1 MRSATVRNSCD
12 HRLVLETSARLLSL
26 LSLLQSRRDW
36 AGRELADRLE
46 VGVRTIRRDVD
57 RLRRLGYPVAA
68 TPGVAGGYRL
78 GAGAIL
84 PPLLLDAEEAVAVA
98 VGLRTAATVGVTGIE
113 ETSIRALAK
122 LEQLLPARL
131 RRRVSALGAATVPY
145 PSAGPTVDAEALAV
159 IATACRDH
167 HRLRFAY
174 RSHAGA
180 ASRRLVE
187 PHRLVHTGRRWYLVA
202 WDVDRADWRTFR
214 VDRLGP
220 RLSADRRFVP
230 REPPAADIAAYVAR
244 AVSSTRDR
252 YQATV
257 ILRAPM
263 SAVVDRVPRWV
274 GTVEPIDDESCLL
287 RTGSDWLGGLAVYV
301 ADIGVDFEVVDPP
314 EFADRVRELAE
325 RFGRASPAR
334 QVVGDAAVA
343 DATAP
348 VDRPAGDR
356 PTDR

>member
-1 MRSATVRNSCD
+1 MI
-12 HRLVLETSARLLSL
+12 ETSARLLRL
-26 LSLLQSRRDW
+26 LSLLQARRDW
-36 AGRELADRLE
+36 SGGELADRLE
-46 VGVRTIRRDVD
+46 VGVRTVRRDVD
-57 RLRRLGYPVAA
+57 RLRRLGYPIAA

-78 GAGAIL
+78 GAGSTV

-98 VGLRTAATVGVTGIE
+98 VGLRTAATVGVAGIE

-122 LEQLLPARL
+122 LEHLLPPGL

-145 PSAGPTVDAEALAV
+145 TSGGPTVDAELLAQ

-167 HRLRFAY
+167 ERIRFAY
-174 RSHAGA
+174 RSHSGE
-180 ASRRLVE
+180 STRRLVE

-220 RLSADRRFVP
+220 RVSVDRRFSP
-230 REPPAADIAAYVAR
+230 REPPAEDIAAYVSR

-257 ILRAPM
+257 ILRAPV
-263 SAVVDRVPRWV
+263 AQVAGRVPTWV
-274 GTVEPIDDESCLL
+274 GTLEAIDDDSCLL

-301 ADIGVDFEVVDPP
+301 ADIGVDFEVLEPP
-314 EFADRVRELAE
+314 EFVDRVRQLAD
-325 RFGRASPAR
+325 RFRRAVPDDPSSPAN
-334 QVVGDAAVA
+334 A
-343 DATAP
+343 
-348 VDRPAGDR
+348 
-356 PTDR
+356 